1 MIVKLRQ
8 NFMKMREFSMI
19 RDQKKIKLKIF
30 IVYEIWLCSQMRT
43 LAVFDTNFWNQ
54 FKELFIS
61 IQNNQNNQLHGTF
74 PITWQC
80 LICANTCCIL
90 LKIRF
95 NWNYLGGGKVKLW
108 AGTCPTCS
116 PLAMPPI
123 WWGPWWVVSS
133 APSKLWACVRAHSF
147 QRQYTHINLLRTNIL
162 LNKHIVAQECRQKI
176 FQGGGGANTN
186 KSSINY

>member
-8 NFMKMREFSMI
+8 NFTKMHEFSRI

-43 LAVFDTNFWNQ
+43 LAVFGTNFWNQ

-61 IQNNQNNQLHGTF
+61 IHNNQNNQLHGTF

-95 NWNYLGGGKVKLW
+95 NWNYLGGGGQSKIMGRNLPHLLPPGYAPNLMGSAV
-108 AGTCPTCS
+108 GGIQCS
-116 PLAMPPI
+116 
-123 WWGPWWVVSS
+123 
-133 APSKLWACVRAHSF
+133 F
-147 QRQYTHINLLRTNIL
+147 
-162 LNKHIVAQECRQKI
+162 
-176 FQGGGGANTN
+176 
-186 KSSINY
+186 